1 MPGELMEEIDKYL
14 EGTGMPLI
22 EFIRRACREKLN
34 REAGGA
40 AEGVLSKE
48 EIEQL
53 IDQKVR
59 EIFKG
64 GV

>member
-1 MPGELMEEIDKYL
+1 
-14 EGTGMPLI
+14 MPLI